1 MSNYAKQ
8 DKETI
13 TVNAISERVLW
24 GAICEFPIPRV
35 FCTIPPF
42 PWAAPR
48 LYAYTTS
55 PQTTILRALT
65 VAYGSLPRVV
75 PINLISTQQKEAAQ
89 QHTAVDLYLGSTIGL
104 FSDKFLVCQAIV
116 RHFVFIASRG
126 INANTVFYAKF
137 WIKITPD
144 TYSNTALSSIEA
156 LCYVFCN
163 KRGRRAT
170 ALYFIATTEGHHL
183 K

>member
-24 GAICEFPIPRV
+24 DAICEFPIPRV

-65 VAYGSLPRVV
+65 VAYGSLPRVL

-104 FSDKFLVCQAIV
+104 FSDKFLVC
-116 RHFVFIASRG
+116 RG
-126 INANTVFYAKF
+126 HTQTFCI
-137 WIKITPD
+137 
-144 TYSNTALSSIEA
+144 YS
-156 LCYVFCN
+156 
-163 KRGRRAT
+163 
-170 ALYFIATTEGHHL
+170 L
-183 K
+183 KGDQC